1 VAPAVDESAPPH
13 IEATLDSQ
21 MESLLDRRRSE
32 LPVARAPLGRRRP
45 SGASDGIWFV
55 PARWLVVALAIARL
69 LLTKGA
75 FAKIGFVGLLWS
87 LAPRK
92 LKVVTAGLLAA
103 WAIMIAGSL
112 AVIALLALQLS

>member
-1 VAPAVDESAPPH
+1 
-13 IEATLDSQ
+13 

-32 LPVARAPLGRRRP
+32 SPAPREPLGRRRP

-112 AVIALLALQLS
+112 AVIALLALQLG